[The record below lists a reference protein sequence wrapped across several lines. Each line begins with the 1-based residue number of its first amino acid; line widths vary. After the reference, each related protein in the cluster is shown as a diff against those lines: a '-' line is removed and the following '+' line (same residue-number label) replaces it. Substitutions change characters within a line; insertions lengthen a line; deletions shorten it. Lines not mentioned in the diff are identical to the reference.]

1 MRYTRYDYKR
11 YEKLKFLLSVIV
23 IIAVS
28 IGGGLWVGNII
39 FNKSISFPQ
48 SVKTQGKKNSL
59 DTLNLVALQ
68 CGYYG
73 NEENAQKCLS
83 EVKNY
88 CPGFIVNDNGKYR
101 IIAGIYKEADVQKN
115 IDELKKNGI
124 ETSKIKFNL
133 NSSNEEEAKLIEIE
147 DGAVTIMN
155 KLQENDVE
163 SVKSSEFKKW
173 TNDIIGDNKDI
184 KCEKLKSMYE
194 SINSLPEE
202 MTKNNT
208 QEFYG
213 NIYKIIN
220 EE

>member
-28 IGGGLWVGNII
+28 IGGGFWAGNII
-39 FNKSISFPQ
+39 FNKSIIFPQ
-48 SVKTQGKKNSL
+48 SVKTQEKADSL
-59 DTLNLVALQ
+59 DNLDLVALQ

-73 NEENAQKCLS
+73 KEENAKKCLS
-83 EVKNY
+83 QVKNY
-88 CPGFIVNDNGKYR
+88 CVGFIVDDNGKYR
-101 IIAGIYKEADVQKN
+101 IIAGIYKESDVQKN

-147 DGAVTIMN
+147 NGAVAIMN

-173 TNDIIGDNKDI
+173 VNDIIGNSKDI
-184 KCEKLKSMYE
+184 KNEKLKSMYE
-194 SINSLPEE
+194 SINNLPEE

-213 NIYKIIN
+213 NIYEIIN
-220 EE
+220 EK